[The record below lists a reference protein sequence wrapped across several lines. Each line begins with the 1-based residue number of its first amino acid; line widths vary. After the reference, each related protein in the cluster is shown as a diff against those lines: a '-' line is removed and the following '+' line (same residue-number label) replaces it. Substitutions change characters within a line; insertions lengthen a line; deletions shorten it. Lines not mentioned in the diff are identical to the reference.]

1 VGALAQAQLVLTTNK
16 RRQTMTKLD
25 EIKAEVE
32 KKINAIEYDWTDTN
46 NNIRIM
52 LDIRES
58 VDNLPD
64 TYPSAKHIAEV
75 AVACG
80 DYLHLRDFL
89 LGLSTEKPKDKVI
102 SYLALL
108 NDILSE
114 EHAVPTITVLS
125 SYMYEME
132 QPNNARAL
140 LDKALEIDP
149 EYPLANL
156 LDRVYNA
163 GWPAHMLTEMSQQL
177 HSNIVKTIETGVH
190 QG

>member
-1 VGALAQAQLVLTTNK
+1 
-16 RRQTMTKLD
+16 MTKLD
-25 EIKAEVE
+25 KIKVEVE
-32 KKINAIEYDWTDTN
+32 EKINTIEYDWRDTN

-64 TYPSAKHIAEV
+64 TYPSAEHIAEV
-75 AVACG
+75 AVSCG
-80 DYLHLRDFL
+80 EYLQLRDFL

-132 QPNNARAL
+132 QPDNARAL

-149 EYPLANL
+149 EYALANL
-156 LDRVYNA
+156 LNQAYDA
-163 GWPAHMLTEMSQQL
+163 GWPAHFLTDMSQQL
-177 HSNIVKTIETGVH
+177 HSNIVKTIETGVL